1 MQGDMTK
8 SMRARTAQCD
18 RNTGLPTLFI
28 QEGGYNLRKED
39 GMSGCWV
46 DEAVGQVLSCGVK
59 DLDVERV

>member
-1 MQGDMTK
+1 
-8 SMRARTAQCD
+8 
-18 RNTGLPTLFI
+18 LFI